1 MQMDDRKFLILQAII
16 DDYITTAMPVGS
28 RTISRKSGV
37 GFSPATIRNEMSDLE
52 ELGYL
57 DQPHT
62 SAGRVPSDKA
72 YRLYVDRLLKVGKLS
87 LDERER
93 MHDYMQARSAQV
105 DGVIRSAAQILTDAT
120 QYTSVIV
127 APKLGTLR
135 IRHIQLVPVSDGMA
149 LMIIVT
155 NLGIVKDAVIHI
167 PDGLNAD
174 DLYSISR
181 MLTERLANKPLEDVR
196 QTFSELL
203 RDTENNRRLMG
214 ETLRVIEKKL
224 EAEDSSEVIIGGG
237 SKLLNYPEY
246 SDVEKARNFLA
257 VLESKD
263 KIRRLIRGSGGM
275 EVTIRI
281 GTENGEPEM
290 SDCSIVT
297 AQYRVGDGATGT
309 LGIIGPTRMNY
320 NRVIPVLEFMG
331 HAVSELLSSRRSM
344 NYPAQTGERKS
355 YEEER

>member
-1 MQMDDRKFLILQAII
+1 MRLDERKFLILQAII

-57 DQPHT
+57 AQPHT
-62 SAGRVPSDKA
+62 SAGRVPSNKA
-72 YRLYVDRLLKVGKLS
+72 YRLYVDQLMKVGKLS
-87 LDERER
+87 NDERER
-93 MHDYMQARSAQV
+93 MHDYMQSRGAQV
-105 DGVIRSAAQILTDAT
+105 DNVIRSAATVLADMT

-135 IRHIQLVPVSDGMA
+135 IRHIQLVPVSEGTA

-155 NLGIVKDAVIHI
+155 NLGIVKDAVIRV
-167 PDGLNAD
+167 PEGLDSD

-181 MLTERLANKPLEDVR
+181 MLTDRLANKPLEAVR

-203 RDTENNRRLMG
+203 RDNENNRRLMG
-214 ETLRVIEKKL
+214 EVLQVIERKL
-224 EAEDSSEVIIGGG
+224 EAEDTTDIVIGGS

-246 SDVEKARNFLA
+246 SDVEKAKNFLA

-263 KIRRLIRGSGGM
+263 TLRRLVGREGGM

-281 GTENGEPEM
+281 GPENDVPEM

-297 AQYRVGDGATGT
+297 ARYRVGDHAAGT

-320 NRVIPVLEFMG
+320 NRVIPVLDFVGRAMT
-331 HAVSELLSSRRSM
+331 ELLSNRD
-344 NYPAQTGERKS
+344 K
-355 YEEER
+355 

>member
-1 MQMDDRKFLILQAII
+1 MQLDERKFLILQAIV
-16 DDYITTAMPVGS
+16 DDYISTAMPVGS
-28 RTISRKSGV
+28 RTISRKAGV

-87 LDERER
+87 NDERER
-93 MHDYMQARSAQV
+93 MHETMQARSAQV
-105 DGVIRSAAQILTDAT
+105 DDVIRAAAQVLADAT

-135 IRHIQLVPVSDGMA
+135 IRHVQLVPVAENTA

-155 NLGIVKDAVIHI
+155 NLGIVKDAVIRV
-167 PDGLNAD
+167 PDGLDAD
-174 DLYSISR
+174 DLYAISR
-181 MLTERLANKPLEDVR
+181 MLTARLADKPLEAVR

-203 RDTENNRRLMG
+203 RETENNRRLMG
-214 ETLRVIEKKL
+214 EALRVIERKL
-224 EAEDSSEVIIGGG
+224 EAEDSTEIVVGGG
-237 SKLLNYPEY
+237 SKLLSYPEY
-246 SDVEKARNFLA
+246 ADVEKARGFLA
-257 VLESKD
+257 VLESKE
-263 KIRRLIRGSGGM
+263 KLRRLIGSQGGM

-281 GTENGEPEM
+281 GAENSVPEM
-290 SDCSIVT
+290 TNCSIVT
-297 AQYRVGDGATGT
+297 AQYRVGDAATGT
-309 LGIIGPTRMNY
+309 MGIIGPTRMNY

-331 HAVSELLSSRRSM
+331 RAVSELLS
-344 NYPAQTGERKS
+344 NRKV
-355 YEEER
+355 

>member
-1 MQMDDRKFLILQAII
+1 MRLDERKFLILQAII

-62 SAGRVPSDKA
+62 SAGRVPSNKA
-72 YRLYVDRLLKVGKLS
+72 YRLYVDQLMKVGKLS
-87 LDERER
+87 NDEREH
-93 MHDYMQARSAQV
+93 MHDYMLSRGAQV
-105 DGVIRSAAQILTDAT
+105 DSVIRNAATVLADMT

-135 IRHIQLVPVSDGMA
+135 IRHIQLVPVAEGTA

-155 NLGIVKDAVIHI
+155 NLGIVKDAVIRV
-167 PDGLNAD
+167 PAGLDSD

-181 MLTERLANKPLEDVR
+181 MLTDRLSNKPLEAVR

-203 RDTENNRRLMG
+203 RDNENNRRLMG
-214 ETLRVIEKKL
+214 EVLQVIERKL
-224 EAEDSSEVIIGGG
+224 EAEDTTDVVIGGS

-246 SDVEKARNFLA
+246 SDVEKARNFLT

-263 KIRRLIRGSGGM
+263 TLRKLIGRDGGM

-281 GTENGEPEM
+281 GPENDVPEM

-297 AQYRVGDGATGT
+297 ARYRVGDHATGT

-320 NRVIPVLEFMG
+320 NRVIPVLDFMG
-331 HAVSELLSSRRSM
+331 RAMTELLSKRD
-344 NYPAQTGERKS
+344 K
-355 YEEER
+355 

>member
-1 MQMDDRKFLILQAII
+1 MNLDERKFLILQAII

-62 SAGRVPSDKA
+62 SAGRIPSNKG
-72 YRLYVDRLLKVGKLS
+72 YRLYVDHLMKAGRLS
-87 LDERER
+87 NDERER

-105 DGVIRSAAQILTDAT
+105 DGVIRSAAQVLTDAT

-135 IRHIQLVPVSDGMA
+135 IKHIQLVPVAQGTA

-155 NLGIVKDAVIHI
+155 NLGIVKDAVIRV
-167 PDGLNAD
+167 PEELDGD

-181 MLTERLANKPLEDVR
+181 MLTERLANKPLEAVR
-196 QTFSELL
+196 QTFADLL
-203 RDTENNRRLMG
+203 RDTENNRKLMG
-214 ETLRVIEKKL
+214 EALRVIEKKL
-224 EAEDSSEVIIGGG
+224 ENEDSTDVVIGGS

-246 SDVEKARNFLA
+246 SDVEKAKNFLA

-263 KIRRLIRGSGGM
+263 TVRKLMGRGGGM

-281 GTENGEPEM
+281 GPENDIPEM
-290 SDCSIVT
+290 NDCSIVT
-297 AQYRVGDGATGT
+297 AQYRVGDQSTGT

-320 NRVIPVLEFMG
+320 NRVIPVLEFMSR
-331 HAVSELLSSRRSM
+331 AMTELLSNRRS
-344 NYPAQTGERKS
+344 
-355 YEEER
+355 